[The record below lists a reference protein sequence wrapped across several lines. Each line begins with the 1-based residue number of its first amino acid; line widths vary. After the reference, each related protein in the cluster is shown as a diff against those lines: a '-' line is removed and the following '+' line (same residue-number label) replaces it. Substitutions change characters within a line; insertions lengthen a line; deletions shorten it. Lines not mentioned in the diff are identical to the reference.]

1 MRDRNSEYTKE
12 IKLLTERKEKHKA
25 SQQFVAGIK
34 EEIKL
39 LKQKSMTEKELL
51 DAQIAANTTVKDSS
65 KARALIEERD
75 ALLAM
80 IKIADKAQQDK
91 VKNLEKERR
100 EKERVLSLQKS
111 QADNLLLQAVSL
123 RDGEKAASAL
133 RLQMQGVD
141 AATASGLV
149 NIQDQLKGLD
159 GSSKLINSVGVSG
172 DDQRLLTGVGQQSE
186 DKLLVVA
193 NQSAQQD
200 QDRNQLLNDIL
211 QKLGN
216 FKQSIE
222 VETVGT

>member
-1 MRDRNSEYTKE
+1 
-12 IKLLTERKEKHKA
+12 
-25 SQQFVAGIK
+25 
-34 EEIKL
+34 
-39 LKQKSMTEKELL
+39 
-51 DAQIAANTTVKDSS
+51 
-65 KARALIEERD
+65 
-75 ALLAM
+75 
-80 IKIADKAQQDK
+80 
-91 VKNLEKERR
+91 
-100 EKERVLSLQKS
+100 
-111 QADNLLLQAVSL
+111 
-123 RDGEKAASAL
+123 
-133 RLQMQGVD
+133 MQGVD